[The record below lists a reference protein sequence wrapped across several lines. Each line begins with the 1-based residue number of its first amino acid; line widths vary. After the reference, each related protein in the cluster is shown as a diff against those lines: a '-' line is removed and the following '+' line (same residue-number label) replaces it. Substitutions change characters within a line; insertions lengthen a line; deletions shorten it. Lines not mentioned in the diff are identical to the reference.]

1 MKTIKF
7 LQESF
12 ETKERFQQ
20 EISFKSN
27 KIFFA
32 SN

>member
-12 ETKERFQQ
+12 KTKKKDFNKKLALNILII
-20 EISFKSN
+20 EIQ
-27 KIFFA
+27 
-32 SN
+32 

>member
-12 ETKERFQQ
+12 ETKEDFNKKLALNILII
-20 EISFKSN
+20 EIQ
-27 KIFFA
+27 
-32 SN
+32 

>member
-12 ETKERFQQ
+12 ETKKAF
-20 EISFKSN
+20 N
-27 KIFFA
+27 KKLALNILIIDIQ
-32 SN
+32 

>member
-12 ETKERFQQ
+12 ETK
-20 EISFKSN
+20 KDSN
-27 KIFFA
+27 KKLALNILIIEIQ
-32 SN
+32 

>member
-12 ETKERFQQ
+12 GTKKDF
-20 EISFKSN
+20 N
-27 KIFFA
+27 KKLALNILMCLI
-32 SN
+32 

>member
-12 ETKERFQQ
+12 ETKKDFNKKLALNILII
-20 EISFKSN
+20 EIQ
-27 KIFFA
+27 
-32 SN
+32 

>member
-12 ETKERFQQ
+12 ETK
-20 EISFKSN
+20 KKDSN
-27 KIFFA
+27 KKLALNILIIWI
-32 SN
+32 

>member
-12 ETKERFQQ
+12 ETKESYYKKLALNILII
-20 EISFKSN
+20 EIQ
-27 KIFFA
+27 
-32 SN
+32 

>member
-12 ETKERFQQ
+12 ETK
-20 EISFKSN
+20 KKDSN
-27 KIFFA
+27 KKLVLNILII
-32 SN
+32 